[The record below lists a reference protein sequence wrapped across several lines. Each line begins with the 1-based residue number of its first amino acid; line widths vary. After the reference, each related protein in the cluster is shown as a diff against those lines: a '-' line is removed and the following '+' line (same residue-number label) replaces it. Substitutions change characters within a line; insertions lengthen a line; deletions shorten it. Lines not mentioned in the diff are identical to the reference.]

1 MGSEHKQVI
10 ILRKANRDEDRLV
23 ISLDERVEPWLCGR
37 FTKICVSV
45 NSEAE
50 LLAVHEKARAAGV
63 LTSLILDAGL
73 TEFGGVPTH
82 TAVAVGPDHA
92 SKVDQITG
100 ELPLL

>member
-10 ILRKANRDEDRLV
+10 ILRKDLV
-23 ISLDERVEPWLCGR
+23 AQGAHAR

-63 LTSLILDAGL
+63 LT
-73 TEFGGVPTH
+73 H

-92 SKVDQITG
+92 GKVDQITG